1 MFTKHLITDW
11 AEFAI
16 AVSKEGKDF
25 AESIAVIVGANYN
38 LQSAEQVQATWCATA
53 AIQIEI
59 SSSKNSMIIDVHVA
73 ASDVD

>member
-38 LQSAEQVQATWCATA
+38 LQSAEQVQATLTWCATA

-59 SSSKNSMIIDVHVA
+59 SSSKNSMIIDVA